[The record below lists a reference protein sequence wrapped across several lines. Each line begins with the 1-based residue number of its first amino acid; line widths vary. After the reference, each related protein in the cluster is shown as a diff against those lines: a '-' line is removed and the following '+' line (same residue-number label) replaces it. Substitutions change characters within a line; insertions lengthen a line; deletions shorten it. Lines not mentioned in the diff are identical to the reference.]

1 MKSASKPKD
10 FSINSILADVSFQN
24 DQYKKA
30 SVSSVSAMCQN
41 DIQKEK
47 YERKSATAFKIN
59 VEDKVGLNTKNNVMS
74 VKKETNFDITSN
86 KMYLINNVCNNDES
100 ETKNYGVSPQRRSE
114 VEAEGKY
121 DHHEQCTYLLNTEE
135 NIVNHFHP
143 VLDTIE
149 NCTSDINVTRLIIV
163 EGKNAKNNRNLSV
176 LVKQREFNFDE
187 TNELKL
193 MSRTEKEY
201 VINSK
206 YLKPKKEFGVSYEE
220 ISERYCNIKVNK
232 HEKKIRNFENQ
243 KKMYNKIQDKQSKED
258 KEKDF
263 GNSRVKWL
271 NNNYGNLLETEN
283 GGSKIEN
290 LESMENIVE
299 LEWLQCTRYKP
310 PKIPRKS
317 AVGKNKRKPS
327 LHPRIPFSTFQLDFL
342 EQQFRSSAYLSKQDV
357 LKISNVLNL
366 SANRVCTF
374 SVL

>member
-135 NIVNHFHP
+135 NI
-143 VLDTIE
+143 
-149 NCTSDINVTRLIIV
+149 II
-163 EGKNAKNNRNLSV
+163 KI
-176 LVKQREFNFDE
+176 FN
-187 TNELKL
+187 
-193 MSRTEKEY
+193 
-201 VINSK
+201 
-206 YLKPKKEFGVSYEE
+206 
-220 ISERYCNIKVNK
+220 
-232 HEKKIRNFENQ
+232 
-243 KKMYNKIQDKQSKED
+243 
-258 KEKDF
+258 
-263 GNSRVKWL
+263 
-271 NNNYGNLLETEN
+271 
-283 GGSKIEN
+283 KIEN

-366 SANRVCTF
+366 SANRIKIWFQNRRARERREICTN
-374 SVL
+374 V